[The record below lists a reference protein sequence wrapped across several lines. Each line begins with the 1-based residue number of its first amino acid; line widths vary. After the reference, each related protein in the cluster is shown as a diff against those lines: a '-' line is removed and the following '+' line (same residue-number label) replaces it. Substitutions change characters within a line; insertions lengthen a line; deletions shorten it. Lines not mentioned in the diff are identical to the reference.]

1 MLEKGDKMEFCT
13 ACRKNT
19 EYTLQNRDIIK
30 TIKEK
35 DYTFH
40 ITVAVCNECGEEMN
54 IPGLMRMS
62 AKWMNSI
69 GLMRESF
76 QQRILKN

>member
-1 MLEKGDKMEFCT
+1 MLEKGDRMDFCT

-19 EYTLQNRDIIK
+19 EYTLQKREIVK

-40 ITVAVCNECGEEMN
+40 ITVAVCNECGEEMS
-54 IPGLMRMS
+54 IPGLIDENIR
-62 AKWMNSI
+62 
-69 GLMRESF
+69 
-76 QQRILKN
+76 